1 MAQPPSL
8 LARVIGLL
16 LGAVFLVLAF
26 VFSIVIFIVLLAV
39 GLLALGYLW
48 WKSRALR
55 RTRGPVI
62 IESTGHYDVKD
73 EAPALEGESRRVE
86 DEK

>member
-1 MAQPPSL
+1 MAQSPSL
-8 LARVIGLL
+8 LARLIGLM

-26 VFSIVIFIVLLAV
+26 VFSVVIFIVLLAV
-39 GLLALGYLW
+39 GLVALGYLW

-55 RTRGPVI
+55 RGQGPVI
-62 IESTGHYDVKD
+62 IESTEHYNVRD

-86 DEK
+86 DER